1 MGIVTP
7 GSRGG
12 GVNPV
17 ALLTAM
23 APDAQI
29 RSLPAK
35 RWLRETFALAKDWG
49 LLHDKDDKYE
59 KYDMHACH
67 ECRACHALG
76 AHYCHGFQIGRA

>member
-1 MGIVTP
+1 MSIVTP
-7 GSRGG
+7 GGRGG

-23 APDAQI
+23 APNAQI

-49 LLHDKDDKYE
+49 LLHDKHDKHD
-59 KYDMHACH
+59 KHACH
-67 ECRACHALG
+67 ECRACHAHG
-76 AHYCHGFQIGRA
+76 ARFCRGFQIVRA